1 MSDPANTTDQNLLPV
16 QAYFDEQGDFQTFI
30 GQGKPF
36 YATVS
41 PDQSGLHITDSTIDS
56 TTIGATTPSTGVFTN
71 IYSTTGQVTTDPS
84 AAIDIAN
91 KAYVDAV
98 AQGLAPKQ
106 ACKVATTADIT
117 LSGLQTLDT
126 TYTTVAGDRVL
137 VKNQL
142 NSAQNGIYIASSGAW
157 TRSAD
162 MNVWSEVPGAYTVIL
177 NGATNGSTSWV
188 TTAADTGTI
197 GVTAMPWVQFSGIST
212 YTAGTGLTLLANQFS
227 ITNTGVTAATYGSA
241 SKTLTLAVNAQGQ
254 ITNASASDIAIAAT
268 QITSGTIDTARL
280 SGSYTGIT
288 GVGTLTAGTWNASTI
303 DVSHGGTG
311 ATSLTGYV
319 KGTGT
324 SALTASSTIPN
335 TDITGLG
342 TMSTQDA
349 TNVAITGGSVAVGT
363 LKTLGLTGYLYGN
376 DTGAVTASTTI
387 PNTAITGLGSMSTQ
401 NANAVAIS
409 GGTITGL
416 TQLETDYIQFDTAAT
431 VTRATGKLWWDN
443 ADGNKTLS
451 LGMEGSN
458 ATLQIGEE
466 MYYRIKATSDI
477 TEGQVVMFTG
487 TVGASG
493 GLTGAPAMGLTAET
507 ASYVM
512 GVATENIATNQW
524 GYVTNFGL
532 VRGIDTSGGA
542 EAWINGQILYYD
554 PTTPGGLTKTL
565 PAAPNAKV
573 QVCAVVYASSGG
585 AGSLFV
591 RPTFGGKLGQ
601 YEGDVEIISPATNDL
616 LVYDGVQA
624 RWENVAGSSVTIGT
638 ATNLAGGAAASIPYQ
653 SATGT
658 TAFLASSAGDA
669 GKILTSNGT
678 SAPTW
683 TTPTA
688 YATVTDDTT
697 TNSTRY
703 PLFASV
709 TTGNLTTEYVSSTK
723 YQFNPSTGILTATG
737 FSGSGANLTSL
748 PAGQLSGTIP
758 SGVLGNSSLY
768 IGTTQVALNAA
779 SGSITSLAVNIS
791 GSADSAS
798 TATTATNANNV
809 AVADNTS
816 SSSTW
821 YPAILS
827 TTTGNL
833 PVTTSS
839 TKLSFVPSTGVLTA
853 TSFSGAGTGLTG
865 TASSLSIGGNAA
877 NVSGV
882 VAVANGG
889 TGQTSYTDGQLL
901 IGNST
906 GNTLNKATLTA
917 GAGISIT
924 NGSGSITVAASGALT
939 SSAPVTVTSDYTV
952 AATTSWVINNKTGSS
967 LTVTMPTASSYSG
980 RQITIQNYQA
990 QSVVSAS
997 SNIVPQGGGA
1007 AGTAI
1012 LTNVVGNWATL
1023 VSDGSNW
1030 VIMQAAAFNNLLLE

>member
-1 MSDPANTTDQNLLPV
+1 MSNPAETVDQNLLPV
-16 QAYFDEQGDFQTFI
+16 QAYFDVFGNFQTFI

-41 PDQSGLHITDSTIDS
+41 PDQSGLHITNSTIDS

-71 IYSTTGQVTTDPS
+71 IFATTGQVTTDPTS
-84 AAIDIAN
+84 NIDIAN

-106 ACKVATTADIT
+106 ACKVATTGDIT

-126 TYTTVAGDRVL
+126 TYTTLAGDRVL

-142 NSAQNGIYIASSGAW
+142 NSAQNGIYIASSTAW

-177 NGATNGSTSWV
+177 NGATQGSTSWV

-197 GVTAMPWVQFSGIST
+197 GVTAMPWVQFASVNT
-212 YTAGTGLTLLANQFS
+212 YYAGTGLNLLANTFS
-227 ITNTGVTAATYGSA
+227 IANTTVVAASYGSA
-241 SKTLTLAVNAQGQ
+241 SKTLTATVNAQGQ
-254 ITNASASDIAIAAT
+254 LTALADTDIAIAAT
-268 QITSGTIDTARL
+268 QIISGTIDSARL

-303 DVSHGGTG
+303 DVAHGGTG

-319 KGTGT
+319 KGSGT

-349 TNVAITGGSVAVGT
+349 SNVAITGGSVAVGT

-387 PNTAITGLGSMSTQ
+387 PNTAITGLGTMSTQ
-401 NANAVAIS
+401 NANNVAIT
-409 GGTITGL
+409 GGTISGL

-431 VTRATGKLWWDN
+431 VTRATGKLWWDST
-443 ADGNKTLS
+443 DGIQTLN
-451 LGMEGSN
+451 LGMAGSN

-466 MYYRIKATSDI
+466 MYYRIKASSAI

-493 GLTGAPAMGLTAET
+493 ALTGAPATGLTAET

-512 GVATENIATNQW
+512 GVATENIALNDW

-532 VRGIDTSGGA
+532 VRGINTTGGA
-542 EAWINGQILYYD
+542 EAWVDGQILYYD
-554 PTTPGGLTKTL
+554 PTTPGGLTKTV
-565 PAAPNAKV
+565 PTAPNAKI
-573 QVCAVVYASSGG
+573 QVCAVVNAAAGG
-585 AGSLFV
+585 SGSLFI

-601 YEGDVEIISPATNDL
+601 YEGDVEIVTPATNDL
-616 LVYDGVQA
+616 LVYDGVQS
-624 RWENVAGSSVTIGT
+624 RWENVAGSSVTVGT

-653 SATGT
+653 SASGT

-697 TNSTRY
+697 TNATRY
-703 PLFASV
+703 PLFANV

-723 YQFNPSTGILTATG
+723 YQFNPSTGELTATG
-737 FSGSGANLTSL
+737 FTGSGANLTSL

-758 SGVLGNSSLY
+758 SGVLGNSTVY
-768 IGTTQVALNAA
+768 IGTTAIALNRSSASQTLTGTSIDGNAA
-779 SGSITSLAVNIS
+779 TATSATSATNATNVAVTDDTSTNS
-791 GSADSAS
+791 TYYVAVMSAS
-798 TATTATNANNV
+798 TSNV
-809 AVADNTS
+809 GVK
-816 SSSTW
+816 
-821 YPAILS
+821 
-827 TTTGNL
+827 
-833 PVTTSS
+833 VSS
-839 TKLSFVPSTGVLTA
+839 TKLQYNPSTGALTA
-853 TSFSGAGTGLTG
+853 T
-865 TASSLSIGGNAA
+865 GGI
-877 NVSGV
+877 S
-882 VAVANGG
+882 GG
-889 TGQTSYTDGQLL
+889 T
-901 IGNST
+901 
-906 GNTLNKATLTA
+906 
-917 GAGISIT
+917 
-924 NGSGSITVAASGALT
+924 
-939 SSAPVTVTSDYTV
+939 
-952 AATTSWVINNKTGSS
+952 
-967 LTVTMPTASSYSG
+967 
-980 RQITIQNYQA
+980 
-990 QSVVSAS
+990 
-997 SNIVPQGGGA
+997 
-1007 AGTAI
+1007 
-1012 LTNVVGNWATL
+1012 
-1023 VSDGSNW
+1023 
-1030 VIMQAAAFNNLLLE
+1030 F